1 MALADLTELRGLLGA
16 LGLSDRATGVET
28 AAARRIDRARRIAGE
43 DDALAVLLHIRIRN
57 RNCGE
62 QGLRVRVVRLGV
74 QALPIGELD
83 HLAEVHDGHAVGDVL
98 HDGQVVGDEQISGS
112 VLLLQVL
119 QQVQDLSLDG
129 NVQGGNRLVADD
141 ELRAQDERA
150 SDADALTL
158 TAGELVRVA
167 VDVLGIEADHVK
179 QLANALDT
187 LLGSAD
193 AVNDHRL
200 GDDLTDGHT
209 GVQGCIGILEDELH
223 LSAHG
228 LELLLVH
235 LGDVATLEVNLAGGR
250 RIEVHDGATGG
261 GLTAT
266 GLTDQAERLA
276 STNLEGKVVDSGDDL
291 LGELTTLSLIHI

>member
-1 MALADLTELRGLLGA
+1 M
-16 LGLSDRATGVET
+16 
-28 AAARRIDRARRIAGE
+28 
-43 DDALAVLLHIRIRN
+43 
-57 RNCGE
+57 C
-62 QGLRVRVVRLGV
+62 
-74 QALPIGELD
+74 
-83 HLAEVHDGHAVGDVL
+83 L

-119 QQVQDLSLDG
+119 QQVQDLGLDG

-167 VDVLGIEADHVK
+167 VDAPGIEADNVK

-200 GDDLTDGHT
+200 RDDLTDGHT

-223 LSAHG
+223 L
-228 LELLLVH
+228 
-235 LGDVATLEVNLAGGR
+235 
-250 RIEVHDGATGG
+250 GAWP
-261 GLTAT
+261 
-266 GLTDQAERLA
+266 
-276 STNLEGKVVDSGDDL
+276 
-291 LGELTTLSLIHI
+291 